1 MAIPQVVSPG
11 YMNQRKRAQ
20 EEQVENRKQ
29 REFTS
34 KERQKAAMRNFG
46 LGLAQSVIGGIFK
59 ELLDVGGEELREAV
73 SGKRRALKGMSGDA
87 ARQYYMNQTQK
98 GPDVNSAIMGALDLG
113 EFNKSLGTMGAGLSA
128 GKQEMVEMG
137 FNPVTPQ
144 RLKSFD
150 GIGNRAIPEGRFFP
164 EDRF

>member
-1 MAIPQVVSPG
+1 MAIPNLSPG
-11 YMNQRKRAQ
+11 YLNQRKAAQ
-20 EEQVENRKQ
+20 ERQVENQ
-29 REFTS
+29 RERDFIR
-34 KERQKAAMRNFG
+34 KEREKAAMRQFG
-46 LGLAQSVIGGIFK
+46 LGIAQNVIGGIFK

-98 GPDVNSAIMGALDLG
+98 GPGVNDAIMGALGLG

-128 GKQEMVEMG
+128 GKPEMVEMG

-150 GIGNRAIPEGRFFP
+150 GIGTQF
-164 EDRF
+164 